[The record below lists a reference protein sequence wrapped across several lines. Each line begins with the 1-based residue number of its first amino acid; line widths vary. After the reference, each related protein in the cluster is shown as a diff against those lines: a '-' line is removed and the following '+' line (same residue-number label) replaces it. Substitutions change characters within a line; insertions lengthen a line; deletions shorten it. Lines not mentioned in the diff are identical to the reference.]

1 MKKIILLL
9 VLLVFCFSL
18 PAKKLEPVRTS
29 VGKLNVSVDP
39 RTELLGVIQIMAD
52 YPLVTKNSPYSN
64 EVKAYFEP
72 MKDSKAVEVTKMLLQ
87 EYGFSYDAPV
97 DFILRLSQPLQ
108 LKRTVPYSEDV
119 KNRAGGEANLSV
131 YRDAIRDFAKK
142 SDLNIFMYLRKSFMS
157 VFLHQFVKCFKVGT

>member
-9 VLLVFCFSL
+9 VLLLFCFSL

-72 MKDSKAVEVTKMLLQ
+72 MKDSKAVEVTRMLLQ

-108 LKRTVPYSEDV
+108 LKRIVPYSEDV
-119 KNRAGGEANLSV
+119 KIVLEEKPIFLYIEMRF
-131 YRDAIRDFAKK
+131 AILQKNP
-142 SDLNIFMYLRKSFMS
+142 DLNIFMYLRKSFMS